1 MRVHYI
7 VSDPREM
14 AFTYIKRMINFFFFL
29 LFTLQRPAQNRRRR
43 RPYRRS
49 YRRPRREVKVKSRK
63 VSNYFSLDPLIV
75 GSWLDELAHYVEV
88 FSRLYNC

>member
-1 MRVHYI
+1 
-7 VSDPREM
+7 
-14 AFTYIKRMINFFFFL
+14 MINCCFFFV

-49 YRRPRREVKVKSRK
+49 YNRRPRREVKVKSRK
-63 VSNYFSLDPLIV
+63 VSNYFSLDPLIM
-75 GSWLDELAHYVEV
+75 GSWLDERAHYVEV

>member
-1 MRVHYI
+1 
-7 VSDPREM
+7 
-14 AFTYIKRMINFFFFL
+14 MINCCFFFL

-88 FSRLYNC
+88 FSRLYSC